1 MKPLNLSSS
10 FEPPA
15 RRPAPLRFY
24 GTFGP
29 SCRDEKTFCTLLE
42 AGMTGMRLNL
52 SHGDL
57 DRCAD
62 WLAAFRAAQTCCGV
76 TADLMIDLHG
86 PELRIGTLPKP
97 LALSRG
103 GRVRLAA
110 APAPDAIPVPAAV
123 LDALTPDQPLLLDDG
138 QIELR
143 AVTCI
148 ADSVCC
154 RVIRGG
160 RLESRKSL
168 TLPGISL
175 DLPLLTESDR
185 HNLTLARTC
194 GVTQV
199 MMPFVQSGGDI
210 RKLREILAESRLED
224 LTIFAKIEN
233 RVGLDHLDG
242 IIRETDWLVIA
253 RGDLGNAL
261 PLWRLPAV
269 QKAIAARCRA
279 QNCPFMVV
287 TQMLDSMRRHPVPTR
302 AEVCDVYN
310 AVCDGAAALMLT
322 GETAAGNYPAE
333 AMRYLVR
340 TATAEVVTL

>member
-1 MKPLNLSSS
+1 MKPLNLPPY
-10 FEPPA
+10 FKPPA
-15 RRPAPLRFY
+15 AAPRQFY

-29 SCRDEKTFCTLLE
+29 SCCDEATFCALLE

-57 DRCAD
+57 DRCGD
-62 WLAAFRAAQTCCGV
+62 WLAAFGAAQRRCGV

-86 PELRIGTLPKP
+86 AELRIGTLPKP

-103 GRVRLAA
+103 GRVRLTA
-110 APAPDAIPVPAAV
+110 APAPDAIPVPPAV
-123 LDALTPDQPLLLDDG
+123 LDALAPGQPLLLDDG

-143 AVTCI
+143 AVSCT
-148 ADSVCC
+148 ADAVGC

-168 TLPGISL
+168 ALPGITL

-185 HNLTLARTC
+185 RNLALARAY
-194 GVTQV
+194 GVTQI
-199 MMPFVQSGGDI
+199 MMPFVQSGADI
-210 RKLREILAESRLED
+210 RTLRRILAESGLED
-224 LTIFAKIEN
+224 LAIFAKIEN
-233 RVGLDHLDG
+233 RAGLAQLDS

-261 PLWRLPAV
+261 PLWQLPAV

-302 AEVCDVYN
+302 AEVSDVYN

-322 GETAAGNYPAE
+322 GETAAGAYPAE

-340 TATAEVVTL
+340 TATAGAVTL

>member
-1 MKPLNLSSS
+1 MKPLNLPSY
-10 FEPPA
+10 FKLPA
-15 RRPAPLRFY
+15 AASVPLQFY

-29 SCRDEKTFCTLLE
+29 SCCDEETFCTLLE

-57 DRCAD
+57 DRCGN
-62 WLAAFRAAQTCCGV
+62 WLAAFRAAQARCGV

-86 PELRIGTLPKP
+86 PELRIGKLPKP
-97 LALSRG
+97 LALFCD

-110 APAPDAIPVPAAV
+110 APASDAIPVPAAV
-123 LDALTPDQPLLLDDG
+123 LDALVPGQPLLLDDG
-138 QIELR
+138 RIELR
-143 AVTCI
+143 AISRI

-160 RLESRKSL
+160 RLESCKSL
-168 TLPGISL
+168 ALPGISL

-185 HNLTLARTC
+185 HNLTLARAC

-199 MMPFVQSGGDI
+199 MMPFVQSGDDI
-210 RKLREILAESRLED
+210 QKLRKSLAESRIED

-233 RVGLDHLDG
+233 RAGLDHLDR
-242 IIRETDWLVIA
+242 IIHETDWLVIA
-253 RGDLGNAL
+253 RGDLGSAL
-261 PLWRLPAV
+261 PLWQLPAA

-302 AEVCDVYN
+302 AEVSDVYN
-310 AVCDGAAALMLT
+310 AVCDGADALMLT
-322 GETAAGNYPAE
+322 GETAAGDYPTE

-340 TATAEVVTL
+340 TATAEPVTL